1 MKCLKVLPLL
11 ILVCACNQSS
21 NINKFQLKLPIK
33 SKDISCSND
42 VTESIVKLK
51 QVGKDE
57 IAIKFGDT
65 ITVPIKSPYLQNGF
79 SIFNGKKR
87 YIREEVM
94 SADLYLDGDLSYH
107 NFKMIAKQLRL
118 VGFLR
123 VNLFLENENPLS
135 KLLDTPD
142 GLNNNNPV
150 KIEIENSIKNDN
162 FLICKIGDGDL
173 SFFYS
178 NGVKV
183 ENVYEILFDINQ
195 HYLVIFDFLE
205 ESTYQDYINFYSLAF
220 CSIKSK
226 RDEWMSKGNSKSSAI
241 DKFPFSLIDNEH
253 LINMIPFWCNYQ
265 AGEKKTSNPTR

>member
-21 NINKFQLKLPIK
+21 TINKFQLKLPIK

-42 VTESIVKLK
+42 ETESIVKLK

-79 SIFNGKKR
+79 SIFKGKKR
-87 YIREEVM
+87 YIKEEIV
-94 SADLYLDGDLSYH
+94 SADLYLDGDLNYQ
-107 NFKMIAKQLRL
+107 NFKIIAKQLRL
-118 VGFLR
+118 AGFLR

-135 KLLDTPD
+135 KLLDMPD
-142 GLNNNNPV
+142 DLNNNNLV
-150 KIEIENSIKNDN
+150 KVEIENSIKSDN

-173 SFFYS
+173 GFFYS
-178 NGVKV
+178 NGIKV

-195 HYLVIFDFLE
+195 HHLVIYEFLE
-205 ESTYQDYINFYSLAF
+205 GSTYQDYIDFYSLAF

-226 RDEWMSKGNSKSSAI
+226 REKWMSKGNSKSSAI

-253 LINMIPFWCNYQ
+253 LINMIPFWCNLP
-265 AGEKKTSNPTR
+265 AVEKKNK